1 MSIKIEIFL
10 AHKDNFG
17 YLLHDE
23 ESGASA
29 LIDAGDEK
37 AILAALERTGWEL
50 TDIFITHHHL
60 DHTDAIAGLKKKF
73 NVKVTSSLAEGDK
86 IPLSDRKVSAG
97 EKINFAGHE
106 FYIINLRGHT
116 NGHIGYYNESEG
128 ILFTGDALFSLGC
141 GRMFEGTAEIMW
153 RDLAALREL
162 PDNILV
168 YCGHEYSL
176 ANAQFALSV
185 DPHNEELKKREQQ
198 IRGQLAMGKFTI
210 PTNLGEEKAL
220 NPFLRADDPIIKAN
234 MGMEN
239 ASPIEVF
246 AALRKAKDNF

>member
-10 AHKDNFG
+10 AYKDNFG

-37 AILAALERTGWEL
+37 AILAALKRTGWEL

-60 DHTDAIAGLKKKF
+60 DHTDAIASLKKKF

-106 FYIINLRGHT
+106 FYVINLRGHT
-116 NGHIGYYNESEG
+116 NGHIGYYNEKEG
-128 ILFTGDALFSLGC
+128 LLFTGDALFSLGC

-185 DPHNEELKKREQQ
+185 DPHNEKLKKREQQ
-198 IRGQLAMGKFTI
+198 IRNQLAAGKFTI

-239 ASPIEVF
+239 ASPTKVF